1 MKKIAQIIL
10 AVAIVAL
17 VYVIYDQISTPIKF
31 DDELKAKKAQVIDR
45 IKDIRTAQ
53 RAFKSKYQRF
63 TGSFDTL
70 TNFILQDTLEL
81 ERKIVD
87 EDDSV
92 AMAQL
97 KKMGKKNVEKFK
109 IAVIDTIFSP
119 KRLSKQ
125 DVEQLRYIPGTDDK
139 AQYIMEAGIITT
151 ESKVVIPI
159 VECRAPY
166 KMFLDTVAYR
176 QEIINLIDDE
186 VNNFNRYPGVKF
198 GSMEQVTGS
207 NTPQATNKVSI
218 QLTLDGHSFS
228 AHGLDGEF
236 PGEEPVEA
244 ELLTARTMLVPEEV
258 LGTGDAG
265 TLLAANGMA
274 PAAEERAVC
283 SLPVQGIVAVMAAHR
298 EALRQVEEKLG
309 DRIRYTTPLLREV
322 QAGTP
327 TVWAYRTAGL
337 LYIKVYDGSLRFAGV
352 IPAPD
357 TADVCY
363 FTERLEKEFALKSCE
378 LRISGDDAKACG
390 KLLKGYFKRIV
401 CE

>member
-1 MKKIAQIIL
+1 M
-10 AVAIVAL
+10 
-17 VYVIYDQISTPIKF
+17 
-31 DDELKAKKAQVIDR
+31 
-45 IKDIRTAQ
+45 
-53 RAFKSKYQRF
+53 KYQRF

-198 GSMEQVTGS
+198 GSMEAG
-207 NTPQATNKVSI
+207 NN
-218 QLTLDGHSFS
+218 
-228 AHGLDGEF
+228 
-236 PGEEPVEA
+236 EA
-244 ELLTARTMLVPEEV
+244 GNWE
-258 LGTGDAG
+258 
-265 TLLAANGMA
+265 
-274 PAAEERAVC
+274 
-283 SLPVQGIVAVMAAHR
+283 
-298 EALRQVEEKLG
+298 
-309 DRIRYTTPLLREV
+309 
-322 QAGTP
+322 
-327 TVWAYRTAGL
+327 
-337 LYIKVYDGSLRFAGV
+337 
-352 IPAPD
+352 
-357 TADVCY
+357 
-363 FTERLEKEFALKSCE
+363 
-378 LRISGDDAKACG
+378 
-390 KLLKGYFKRIV
+390 
-401 CE
+401 